1 MTVPRILCCW
11 LFAALLGSCASTP
24 QKPRE
29 QGNYPGTLQAP
40 QALATEAVWQQRVTA
55 KWQAPGEAPQ
65 ERGFDAALQRTGD
78 ALTVIGLS
86 PMGSVGFSIQQ
97 TLSGIEVVN
106 NMEDQLVIPPRFI
119 LLDVQRTFFPW
130 IATDGSRARLVN
142 GTHSTEVHG
151 EEIHEVWLDGRLQ
164 QRTFRRLDNQ
174 PAGQIRIR
182 YEWLN
187 PDWALPSKAV
197 LDNGW
202 FGYQLTILTHSETR
216 LAPSETELDASGDAT
231 DAASGESK

>member
-1 MTVPRILCCW
+1 VTVPRTICCW
-11 LFAALLGSCASTP
+11 LFAALLGSCAFTP
-24 QKPRE
+24 QKPSE
-29 QGNYPGTLQAP
+29 HGNYPGTLQAP

-65 ERGFDAALQRTGD
+65 ERGFDAALQRSGD

-97 TLSGIEVVN
+97 TPSGIEVVN

-130 IATDGSRARLVN
+130 IAADDSHALLAN
-142 GTHSTEVHG
+142 GTHSAERNG
-151 EEIHEVWLDGRLQ
+151 EAIREVWLDGRLQ

-174 PAGQIRIR
+174 PVGEICIR
-182 YEWLN
+182 YEWQA

-216 LAPSETELDASGDAT
+216 LAPKETELE
-231 DAASGESK
+231 AAGESK